1 MVRMTS
7 PFDEIPDR
15 GPAPGWM
22 QVTIQAPPEVGNAV
36 LLLLE
41 EDYNFKDVDWCC
53 LGRDEDNARI
63 DYAPSAPLTKK
74 PPD

>member
-1 MVRMTS
+1 MTDL
-7 PFDEIPDR
+7 FDEIPDR
-15 GPAPGWM
+15 KHAPDSDWM

-41 EDYNFKDVDWCC
+41 EDYNFKDVDWCVM
-53 LGRDEDNARI
+53 GRDEDNSMV
-63 DYAPSAPLTKK
+63 DFAPCAPLTRK